1 MGINNLEQSSR
12 TVNNHV
18 LEHFCLSLLHFLGAA
33 PRSCRG
39 VSPLFSILLSTL
51 LHRSPLFSILL
62 FISPIFHF
70 YSLQCSISVL
80 HFPYYSFSPLFSI
93 SLSKLLHLSPLFS
106 ILLSQ
111 YVPSCFAI
119 LLYITI
125 SQFSILFSTILH
137 ITLYIV
143 QLNPLNSS
151 HSTLLHIST
160 LFPSKFFW
168 FHLLQ
173 TALSPN
179 KAD

>member
-1 MGINNLEQSSR
+1 MYESTFVCPFSTFWARLPGRVVAYLPYFPAYSQHCYIA
-12 TVNNHV
+12 V
-18 LEHFCLSLLHFLGAA
+18 LYFPFYSL
-33 PRSCRG
+33 
-39 VSPLFSILLSTL
+39 SPLFSIFTL
-51 LHRSPLFSILL
+51 YSVQSRSS
-62 FISPIFHF
+62 IFHITL
-70 YSLQCSISVL
+70 S
-80 HFPYYSFSPLFSI
+80 LFSI
-93 SLSKLLHLSPLFS
+93 SLSKLLHLSPLLS

-137 ITLYIV
+137 IFLYIV

-151 HSTLLHIST
+151 HSTLLHITT

-173 TALSPN
+173 TALSLN

>member
-1 MGINNLEQSSR
+1 MRAL
-12 TVNNHV
+12 
-18 LEHFCLSLLHFLGAA
+18 LSVPSPLSG
-33 PRSCRG
+33 RG
-39 VSPLFSILLSTL
+39 SQVVSWRISPIFQLTLNTATSQPLFSI
-51 LHRSPLFSILL
+51 FL
-62 FISPIFHF
+62 FISPIFHL

-80 HFPYYSFSPLFSI
+80 HFPYHSFSPLFSI

-111 YVPSCFAI
+111 YVPSCYAI

>member
-1 MGINNLEQSSR
+1 MGINNIEQSSR

-18 LEHFCLSLLHFLGAA
+18 WEHFCLSLLHFLGAA
-33 PRSCRG
+33 PRSCHG
-39 VSPLFSILLSTL
+39 VSPLFSSLLSTL
-51 LHRSPLFSILL
+51 LHRSPLYSILL
-62 FISPIFHF
+62 FISPIFHL

-80 HFPYYSFSPLFSI
+80 HFPYYSFSLFPI
-93 SLSKLLHLSPLFS
+93 SLSKLLDLSPLFS

-137 ITLYIV
+137 IFLYIV

-151 HSTLLHIST
+151 HSTLLHITT

-173 TALSPN
+173 TALSLN